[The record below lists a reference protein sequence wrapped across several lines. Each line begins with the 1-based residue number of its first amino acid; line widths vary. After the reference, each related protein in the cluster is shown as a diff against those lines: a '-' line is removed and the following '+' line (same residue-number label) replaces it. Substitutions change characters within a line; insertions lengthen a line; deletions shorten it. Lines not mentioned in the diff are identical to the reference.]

1 MRTYK
6 KSKRQLTDHLQQL
19 EAAGTLGPGTTK
31 TVVMALRRIN
41 SDDRVE
47 RMKGINDLARAFLR
61 E

>member
-1 MRTYK
+1 MKTYE
-6 KSKRQLTDHLQQL
+6 KSKRQLTDHLRRL
-19 EAAGTLGPGTTK
+19 EAAGTFGPGTTK
-31 TVVMALRRIN
+31 TVVKALRRMN